1 MKDNP
6 EAVSFTQKEAKELL
20 AEIASIAEAA
30 YRRVYNKPVPLVY
43 HEPSLPSIDT
53 TAAKVD
59 TSTNTPCRFLRAHS
73 AGSRNLRPWT
83 AWSGATGL
91 NLTAS
96 SGNLNVLPT
105 LLRQKEP
112 SHEKRT

>member
-43 HEPSLPSIDT
+43 HEPLLPSIDT

-59 TSTNTPCRFLRAHS
+59 TSTSAPYRSSKAPS
-73 AGSRNLRPWT
+73 AGSRNLNAWI
-83 AWSGATGL
+83 AWSGATG
-91 NLTAS
+91 
-96 SGNLNVLPT
+96 
-105 LLRQKEP
+105 
-112 SHEKRT
+112 